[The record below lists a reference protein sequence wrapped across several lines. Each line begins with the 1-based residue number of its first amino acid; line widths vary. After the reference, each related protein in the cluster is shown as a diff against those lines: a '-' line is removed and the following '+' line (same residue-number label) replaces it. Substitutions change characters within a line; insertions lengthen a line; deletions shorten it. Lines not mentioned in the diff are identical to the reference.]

1 MSACQRC
8 QGTLRPGWSTQGRSY
23 VMVAL
28 CRSPRYRPPVSEEAA
43 GGAVV
48 RKGRRPDRRVGAL
61 FDRAGG
67 TRSAHVGAHPSRA
80 DGVHEDAAPAQ
91 LGGQDASEDVQA
103 RLGDAVARRA
113 TTHVVECT
121 HTAGDV
127 DDPAEGIALKEGK
140 NPPPN
145 PPRPEQVGL

>member
-8 QGTLRPGWSTQGRSY
+8 QGTLRPGWSTQGGSY
-23 VMVAL
+23 VMVTL

-48 RKGRRPDRRVGAL
+48 RKGRRPDRRVGTL
-61 FDRAGG
+61 LDRAGG

-80 DGVHEDAAPAQ
+80 DGVDEDAAPAQ
-91 LGGQDASEDVQA
+91 LGGQDAGEDVQA
-103 RLGDAVARRA
+103 RLGEAVARRA
-113 TTHVVECT
+113 TTHFVQSA

-127 DDPAEGIALKEGK
+127 DYPSVVVALHEQDTRLAQ
-140 NPPPN
+140 PP
-145 PPRPEQVGL
+145 